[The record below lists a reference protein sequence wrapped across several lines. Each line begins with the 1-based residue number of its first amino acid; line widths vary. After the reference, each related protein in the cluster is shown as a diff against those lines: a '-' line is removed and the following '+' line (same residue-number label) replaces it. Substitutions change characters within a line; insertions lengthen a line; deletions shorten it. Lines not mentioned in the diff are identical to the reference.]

1 MSQENVE
8 IVRASLDAASNGE
21 PEVALSY
28 YSPNVIFHP
37 LVAGPYYGREG
48 VAEQM
53 LTWMDEF
60 NDYWFEVE
68 RLIDA
73 GGDNVVL
80 LWRQGGEGKASGV
93 RVENE
98 GATIFTVKDGE
109 IAVGRVFAERDD
121 ALEAAGLSE

>member
-8 IVRASLDAASNGE
+8 IVRASLDAALNGQA
-21 PEVALSY
+21 EVALSY
-28 YSPNVIFHP
+28 YSPDVVFHP

-73 GGDNVVL
+73 AGDNVVL

-98 GATIFTVKDGE
+98 GATIFTVNDGQ
-109 IAVGRVFAERDD
+109 ITLGPVFAERAD
-121 ALEAAGLSE
+121 ALGAAGLSE

>member
-8 IVRASLDAASNGE
+8 VVRASLDAALNGE
-21 PEVALSY
+21 AGVALAY
-28 YSPNVIFHP
+28 YSPDVIFHP

-60 NDYWFEVE
+60 NDYWFDVE
-68 RLIDA
+68 SLIDA
-73 GGDNVVL
+73 GGDEVVL

-98 GATIFTVKDGE
+98 GATVFTVNDGQ
-109 IAVGRVFAERDD
+109 ITVGRVYAERAD

>member
-8 IVRASLDAASNGE
+8 IVRASLDAAFSGE
-21 PEVALSY
+21 ADVALSY
-28 YSPNVIFHP
+28 YSPDVVFHP
-37 LVAGPYYGREG
+37 LVAGPYYGRDG

-53 LTWMDEF
+53 QTWMDEF

-73 GGDNVVL
+73 GVDDVVL

-98 GATIFTVKDGE
+98 GATIFTVKDGQ
-109 IAVGRVFAERDD
+109 IAVGRVYAERAE
-121 ALEAAGLSE
+121 ALEAAGLEE

>member
-1 MSQENVE
+1 LSQENVE
-8 IVRASLDAASNGE
+8 VVRASLDAALDGE
-21 PEVALSY
+21 AEVALSH
-28 YSPNVIFHP
+28 YSPHVIFHP

-53 LTWMDEF
+53 LTWMNEF

-109 IAVGRVFAERDD
+109 ITVGRIFAERAD
-121 ALEAAGLSE
+121 ALQAAGLQE